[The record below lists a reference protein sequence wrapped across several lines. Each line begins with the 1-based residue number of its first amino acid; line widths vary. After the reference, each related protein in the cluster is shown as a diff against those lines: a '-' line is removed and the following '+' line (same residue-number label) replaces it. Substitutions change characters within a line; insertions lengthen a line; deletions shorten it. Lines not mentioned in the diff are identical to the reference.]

1 MCADMERA
9 LQRRQENS
17 EIMSLRLA
25 PTHAH
30 MSTQPVSTQ
39 GKASSVRL
47 PLAVRHRQEGEA
59 PDLLVCTDKKARL
72 QTSTDGLDSCQ

>member
-17 EIMSLRLA
+17 EMMSLRLA

-39 GKASSVRL
+39 GKAEAVFRTTECTPTEASSVYLL
-47 PLAVRHRQEGEA
+47 PYA
-59 PDLLVCTDKKARL
+59 TDKKARL
-72 QTSTDGLDSCQ
+72 QTSRDGLDSCQ